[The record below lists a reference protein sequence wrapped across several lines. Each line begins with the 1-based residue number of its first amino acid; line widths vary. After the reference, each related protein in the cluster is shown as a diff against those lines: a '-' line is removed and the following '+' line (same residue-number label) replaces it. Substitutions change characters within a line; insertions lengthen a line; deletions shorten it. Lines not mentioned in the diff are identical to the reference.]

1 MVGRS
6 ESAPRLAQPAKY
18 RGSSF
23 SPSDLPQSVEVG
35 EMQDWTVLKAHL
47 VA

>member
-6 ESAPRLAQPAKY
+6 ESAPRLAQPAKP
-18 RGSSF
+18 RKF
-23 SPSDLPQSVEVG
+23 RLPPSDLPQSFEVG
-35 EMQDWTVLKAHL
+35 DMQDWTVLKAHL